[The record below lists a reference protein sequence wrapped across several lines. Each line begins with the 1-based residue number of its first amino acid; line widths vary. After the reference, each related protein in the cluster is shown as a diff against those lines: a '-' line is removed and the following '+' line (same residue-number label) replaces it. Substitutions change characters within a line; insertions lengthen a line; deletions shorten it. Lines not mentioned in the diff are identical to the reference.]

1 MILAVESFNKLYII
15 FALIIVGIA
24 SIITYIKVFQK
35 HKLDE
40 KKQQELLH
48 NEKILDNPDGILKR
62 KDEYIEDKNK
72 EVIEQENIN
81 NEQVINDNQQ
91 NYIDQENQD
100 NEDNSFKD
108 NNMF

>member
-1 MILAVESFNKLYII
+1 MILAVESFNKIYII
-15 FALIIVGIA
+15 FALVIVGIA
-24 SIITYIKVFQK
+24 SAITYVKVFQK
-35 HKLDE
+35 HKMDE
-40 KKQQELLH
+40 KKQKELLH
-48 NEKILDNPDGILKR
+48 NEKIINNPDEILKR
-62 KDEYIEDKNK
+62 KDEYIDEK
-72 EVIEQENIN
+72 EKFVEQNDID